1 MKPSL
6 KNLSSSLSQ
15 RHFLKLTLSPPSAR
29 LILNVAA
36 TETQRHWPTNRPKPL
51 ISLRPT
57 PPSASDPAKK
67 SGYWVP
73 DWETHGA
80 CRPTPSTNPCWH
92 CPPNSVI
99 GDFLFCLWLVI
110 LFGLGWKKRLQIW
123 VGGFFFF
130 FFSCCGLVVV
140 VVGVVVA
147 VANDR
152 GGCGWCCW
160 CFLGNEIYYFI
171 VMFILFYY
179 VES

>member
-15 RHFLKLTLSPPSAR
+15 RHSLKLTLSPPSAR

-130 FFSCCGLVVV
+130 FPAVDWWWWWWVWLWQWLMIEVV
-140 VVGVVVA
+140 VVGA
-147 VANDR
+147 VDVF
-152 GGCGWCCW
+152 W
-160 CFLGNEIYYFI
+160 
-171 VMFILFYY
+171 VMRYIILL
-179 VES
+179 